1 MLKSAVSSYN
11 DNTLEDAIKKYVE
24 AIEQASEAE
33 NKIETVKDYTEAKN
47 TTEEKKKKN
56 VDHLKIA
63 RGVLPVI

>member
-1 MLKSAVSSYN
+1 MLKSAVSSYK

-47 TTEEKKKKN
+47 TTEEKKKKT
-56 VDHLKIA
+56 
-63 RGVLPVI
+63 